1 MITGNRII
9 LRAWERSDL
18 EAFTRWFNDPEITI
32 YLGNS
37 HPCMS
42 FDQEQRFYE
51 NSIDEKHRYC
61 ITLKEDGRLI
71 GNCSLIHMNTKD
83 RSAEVGI
90 VIGEKNSWSQGYGR
104 EALGLLLEIGF
115 EGLGLNRIFLRHMDF
130 NERGHRCYLAAGF
143 VDEGRFR
150 QDTFVRG
157 EFHDTVL
164 MSVLAE
170 EYFARKRAKEAA

>member
-1 MITGNRII
+1 MITGDRII

-18 EAFTRWFNDPEITI
+18 AAFTRWFNDPDVTI

-42 FDQEQRFYE
+42 FDQEQRFYD
-51 NSIDEKHRYC
+51 NTLDDKHRYC
-61 ITLKEDGRLI
+61 ITLKESGRLI
-71 GNCSLIHMNTKD
+71 GNCSLLHLNAKD
-83 RSAEVGI
+83 RCAEVGI
-90 VIGEKNSWSQGYGR
+90 VIGEKDCWSQGYGR

-115 EGLGLNRIFLRHMDF
+115 EGLGLNRIALRLVDF

-143 VDEGRFR
+143 VDEGRLR
-150 QDTFVRG
+150 KDTFARG
-157 EFHDTVL
+157 TFHDTLL

-170 EYFARKRAKEAA
+170 EYFARKRSKEGA

>member
-51 NSIDEKHRYC
+51 NSIDEKHR
-61 ITLKEDGRLI
+61 
-71 GNCSLIHMNTKD
+71 
-83 RSAEVGI
+83 
-90 VIGEKNSWSQGYGR
+90 
-104 EALGLLLEIGF
+104 
-115 EGLGLNRIFLRHMDF
+115 
-130 NERGHRCYLAAGF
+130 
-143 VDEGRFR
+143 
-150 QDTFVRG
+150 
-157 EFHDTVL
+157 
-164 MSVLAE
+164 
-170 EYFARKRAKEAA
+170 